1 MTPDQRLAKTQD
13 AVTASGSALRRYQDV
28 IVGERSWLRLAYYE
42 FCMWL
47 SWIPGGLGI
56 ILRQLFWR
64 RLFGA
69 CGVKVYFG
77 ANVTVMHPHRIRIGA
92 RTVIS
97 QGCVL
102 DARSPAT
109 DAAITLGDE
118 VVLSHGVVISCKN
131 GRVSIGDRVG
141 IGMHTV
147 IVSAMG
153 NAVSIGD
160 DAVAAAG
167 CYVVAGGNYNLD
179 RLDVPIARQGI
190 RPTGGTRVGPG
201 VWLGAKVTVLDGVTI
216 GRDSVV
222 GAGAVVTKSLPDRI
236 IAVGVP
242 ARVVRSRTED
252 EAGDSVS

>member
-1 MTPDQRLAKTQD
+1 
-13 AVTASGSALRRYQDV
+13 
-28 IVGERSWLRLAYYE
+28 
-42 FCMWL
+42 
-47 SWIPGGLGI
+47 
-56 ILRQLFWR
+56 
-64 RLFGA
+64 
-69 CGVKVYFG
+69 
-77 ANVTVMHPHRIRIGA
+77 
-92 RTVIS
+92 
-97 QGCVL
+97 
-102 DARSPAT
+102 
-109 DAAITLGDE
+109 
-118 VVLSHGVVISCKN
+118 
-131 GRVSIGDRVG
+131 
-141 IGMHTV
+141 MHTV